1 MGMLNLVGERS
12 IRLSGGQ
19 KQRLALARAIL
30 VEPKVLP
37 LILQTSEEN
46 LQIDLLGL
54 FNFKFSTYRI
64 KQKLLNV

>member
-37 LILQTSEEN
+37 VMLQTSEEK
-46 LQIDLLGL
+46 LQIDLL